1 MKKISFCDNIYIQK
15 SLYGESAMPSPI
27 GSKRTV
33 KIFVLYLL
41 ENINYP
47 LEYCTINDIVMQ
59 TDYVMF
65 LDFAESFNEMVDG
78 GLIEASE
85 ENGITYYRVSDKGRV
100 VAQALKSDVL
110 SSVLDAAMTAAL
122 RYLDFTKRGITTE
135 CRIERVDPKTG
146 KCTVYCSLTEKKEVL
161 FEASLVVDSLDR
173 ARRMKANFDD
183 RPEVIYRGFTAL
195 MAGNVNFLFD

>member
-1 MKKISFCDNIYIQK
+1 MS
-15 SLYGESAMPSPI
+15 SPI

-78 GLIEASE
+78 GLIESFERDGLTFYQVSE
-85 ENGITYYRVSDKGRV
+85 KGRI
-100 VAQALKSDVL
+100 VAQAFKSDVL
-110 SSVLDAAMTAAL
+110 SSVLDSAMTAAL
-122 RYLDFTKRGITTE
+122 RYLDFTKRGITVIDRKGE
-135 CRIERVDPKTG
+135 PFDPKLENAVMQGTEEDG
-146 KCTVYCSLTEKKEVL
+146 EPGTVCEVFQKGYML
-161 FEASLVVDSLDR
+161 GESVLRHAMVKVV
-173 ARRMKANFDD
+173 
-183 RPEVIYRGFTAL
+183 PQ
-195 MAGNVNFLFD
+195 

>member
-1 MKKISFCDNIYIQK
+1 MS
-15 SLYGESAMPSPI
+15 SPI

-47 LEYCTINDIVMQ
+47 LEYCAINDIVMQ

-78 GLIEASE
+78 GLIESFE
-85 ENGITYYRVSDKGRV
+85 ENGLTFYQVSEKGRI
-100 VAQALKSDVL
+100 VAQAFKSDVL
-110 SSVLDAAMTAAL
+110 SSVLDSAMTAAL

-146 KCTVYCSLTEKKEVL
+146 KCYVYCALTEKKDVI
-161 FEASLVVDSLDR
+161 FEATLAVDSLDR
-173 ARRMKANFDD
+173 ARHMKANFDD